1 MPLSRA
7 DAQAAGRV
15 GGFRRAAL
23 ATDPQS
29 ITQAANAEN
38 WELFRQRV
46 REVMPEIAGDDV
58 EVDRRAELLRKAEMQ
73 APPRAGPAGGRP
85 RYRRSRRLARPTA
98 RSPSPPYMR
107 EGGTHGRSRP
117 RQRVRRGRR

>member
-58 EVDRRAELLRKAEMQ
+58 EVDRRAELLRKAEMARLSQ
-73 APPRAGPAGGRP
+73 KATRARRLRRELARLEADLDTAGPA
-85 RYRRSRRLARPTA
+85 A
-98 RSPSPPYMR
+98 
-107 EGGTHGRSRP
+107 
-117 RQRVRRGRR
+117 